1 MTFSIAKGQ
10 YVARDSVVH
19 RLDTRVK
26 VVACLAYAVALFA
39 LPGWGGLAAWR
50 ARCSRSPIGG
60 SPAVDARAAQR
71 SSPWR
76 SCWC

>member
-26 VVACLAYAVALFA
+26 VVTCLA
-39 LPGWGGLAAWR
+39 
-50 ARCSRSPIGG
+50 
-60 SPAVDARAAQR
+60 
-71 SSPWR
+71 
-76 SCWC
+76 